1 MNFINSLDFS
11 FLCVLQVGYFRAL
24 HGIASVI
31 NLERLSK
38 DLDKECRAALKV
50 TLVPLFYFFFRSSLA
65 ILLLLFSSYPS
76 LAILLLSFF
85 CYSPFI
91 LLLSYSILS
100 HLFEYTSLP
109 YVSTLFG
116 KPFLF
121 PLPNIFL
128 HMNFSISK
136 LFLLI

>member
-1 MNFINSLDFS
+1 MNFINSLDFP

-65 ILLLLFSSYPS
+65 ILLLSFS
-76 LAILLLSFF
+76 
-85 CYSPFI
+85 CYSVI

-100 HLFEYTSLP
+100 HLFDYTSLP

-136 LFLLI
+136 HFLLL